1 MIITDLWVEI
11 VVDKSLIVIYE
22 TLKYKSYS
30 YTVTAA
36 AGHKFEITLL
46 K

>member
-36 AGHKFEITLL
+36 GHKFEITLL